1 MVSQTM
7 KGKILMISLLGIF
20 LTSSLALADT
30 LVSSGNFYNMNIP
43 LNESGNTFWDNPS
56 LDGPDENVGYLLSLP
71 AGAQDQSQVP
81 SLQFLAT
88 YDRKSGTYN
97 AVNDVYFSGT
107 GQNQVVSLMYTLAAS
122 APRNTLYAYNVAD
135 PTQRIMIVNGA
146 LQSGAGSI
154 SVSIPYAQW
163 GLMVTGPGGTFYSQ
177 SKPASVPD
185 SNDATSNFA
194 FFQDANN
201 PLNFIVG
208 IETLPDGIYQEGLGD
223 YNDMVIEIDTAPSS
237 AAPVPPTL
245 ILLATGLL
253 GLSCMGLSRR
263 RRQNSK
269 PSRS

>member
-1 MVSQTM
+1 MRLSNTM
-7 KGKILMISLLGIF
+7 KCKILMIPLLGI
-20 LTSSLALADT
+20 LLSSSLALADT
-30 LVSSGNFYNMNIP
+30 LVSSGNFYNMDIQ
-43 LNESGNTFWDNPS
+43 LNESGNAFWDNPS

-71 AGAQDQSQVP
+71 AGAGAIDKSQVP

-88 YDRKSGTYN
+88 YDSKSGTYN
-97 AVNDVYFSGT
+97 AVNDVYFNGS

-135 PTQRIMIVNGA
+135 PTQRIMIVSGA
-146 LQSGAGSI
+146 LQSGAGSV
-154 SVSIPYAQW
+154 SVPIPYAQW

-177 SKPASVPD
+177 SKPAGVPD

-223 YNDMVIEIDTAPSS
+223 YNDMVIEIDTAPPS

-245 ILLATGLL
+245 ILLATGIL
-253 GLSCMGLSRR
+253 GLGCMGLRQRR
-263 RRQNSK
+263 RG
-269 PSRS
+269 